1 MLNKAVDLDTFGL
14 KWNWIE
20 WFGKPFFATIFAT
33 ASQIFATSVP
43 FSCGWGIVK
52 SGKKHPKFHFLTKKA
67 ILLR

>member
-20 WFGKPFFATIFAT
+20 WSGKPIFATIFAT

-43 FSCGWGIVK
+43 LKKFVK
-52 SGKKHPKFHFLTKKA
+52 VVFDRKGSVAKTGYGKQY
-67 ILLR
+67 

>member
-20 WFGKPFFATIFAT
+20 WFGIPIFATIFAT

-43 FSCGWGIVK
+43 FSCG
-52 SGKKHPKFHFLTKKA
+52 
-67 ILLR
+67 